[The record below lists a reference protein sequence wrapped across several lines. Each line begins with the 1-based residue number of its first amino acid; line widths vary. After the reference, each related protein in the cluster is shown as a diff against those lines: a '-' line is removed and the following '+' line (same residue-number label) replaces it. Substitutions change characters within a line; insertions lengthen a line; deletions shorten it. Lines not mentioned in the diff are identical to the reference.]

1 LEGQY
6 VSQHSDRVK
15 SEHIPSLVR
24 NYEFVALVFQGG
36 GALGSYQAGVF
47 EGLAEAGIQPNWMS
61 GVSIGAINASIIAGN
76 RPENRVAKLKEFW
89 ETVTDH
95 GYASH
100 MAGNDDLRTLHN
112 MTSAFMSMVA
122 GIPGFYKPRVV
133 SPFHQLP
140 GQAGATSHY
149 DTSDLKD
156 HLNSLIDWDIL
167 NSEKHRLSV
176 GAVNVRTG
184 NYKYFDTALE
194 RLGPEHIMASG
205 ALPPAFPAM
214 KIGSEFYWDGGIVS
228 NTPLQYLLEM
238 HRLHQALVFQV
249 DLFNA
254 RGDLPKTMPEVMSRH
269 KDIMYSSRTRNATN
283 RYKMVHDLQIK
294 LRDALSRIEPSKW
307 TAEDKRMLEELQE
320 TPQINVLQLIYH
332 HAHYEGDSKDYEFS
346 KWTMREHWAA
356 GLEDA
361 RRTLSHPDW
370 LKVPD
375 AAVGMTVHDVHRE
388 DGR

>member
-1 LEGQY
+1 
-6 VSQHSDRVK
+6 VSQHSVRVK
-15 SEHIPSLVR
+15 SESIPSLVR
-24 NYEFVALVFQGG
+24 NYEFIALVFQGG

-47 EGLAEAGIQPNWMS
+47 EGLSEAGIEPNWMS

-76 RPENRVAKLKEFW
+76 KPEDRVAKLKEFW

-100 MAGNDDLRTLHN
+100 LAGNDDMRTFHN
-112 MTSAFMSMVA
+112 MTSAFMSMIS
-122 GIPGFYKPRVV
+122 GIPGFYKPRMM
-133 SPFHQLP
+133 SPWQQVP

-156 HLNSLIDWDIL
+156 HLNSLINWDIL
-167 NSEKHRLSV
+167 NSDSHRLSV

-228 NTPLQYLLEM
+228 NTPLQYLLE
-238 HRLHQALVFQV
+238 LHKLHKALVFQV

-254 RGDLPKTMPEVMSRH
+254 RGDMPKTMPEVMSRQ
-269 KDIMYSSRTRNATN
+269 KDIMFSSRTRNATN
-283 RYKMVHDLQIK
+283 RYKKTHDLQIK
-294 LRDALSRIEPSKW
+294 LRDALSRIDPAKW
-307 TAEDKRMLEELQE
+307 TPEDKVMLEELQD
-320 TPQINVLQLIYH
+320 TPQVNVLQLIYH
-332 HAHYEGDSKDYEFS
+332 HADYEGDSKDYEFS

-361 RRTLSHPDW
+361 RRTLSHPEW
-370 LKVPD
+370 LKLPD
-375 AAVGMTVHDVHRE
+375 QAVGMTVHDVHRE

>member
-1 LEGQY
+1 VKN
-6 VSQHSDRVK
+6 VSQEQSRIK
-15 SEHIPSLVR
+15 SEGIPSLVR
-24 NYEFVALVFQGG
+24 NYEFIALVFQGG

-47 EGLAEAGIQPNWMS
+47 EGLSEAGIEPNWMS

-89 ETVTDH
+89 EAVTDH

-100 MAGNDDLRTLHN
+100 LAGNDDLRTFHN
-112 MTSAFMSMVA
+112 MTSAFMAMMS
-122 GIPGFYKPRVV
+122 GIPGFYKPRML
-133 SPFHQLP
+133 SPWQQVP

-149 DTSDLKD
+149 DTSDLKA

-167 NSEKHRLSV
+167 NSKRHRLSV

-228 NTPLQYLLEM
+228 NTPLQYLLEL
-238 HRLHQALVFQV
+238 HKLHQALVFQV

-254 RGDLPKTMPEVMSRH
+254 RGDMPKTMPEVMSRH
-269 KDIMYSSRTRNATN
+269 KDIMYSSRTRNATD
-283 RYKMVHDLQIK
+283 RYKKIHNLQIK

-307 TAEDKRMLEELQE
+307 TPEDKQMLEELQD
-320 TPQINVLQLIYH
+320 TPQINVLQMIYH
-332 HAHYEGDSKDYEFS
+332 HADYEGDSKDYEFS

-361 RRTLSHPDW
+361 RRTLSHPEW
-370 LKVPD
+370 LKLPD
-375 AAVGMTVHDVHRE
+375 QAVGMTVHDVHRE
-388 DGR
+388 S

>member
-1 LEGQY
+1 
-6 VSQHSDRVK
+6 VSQHSVRVK
-15 SEHIPSLVR
+15 SESIPSLVR
-24 NYEFVALVFQGG
+24 NYEFIALVFQGG

-47 EGLAEAGIQPNWMS
+47 EGLSEAGIEPNWMS

-76 RPENRVAKLKEFW
+76 KPEDRVAKLKEFW

-100 MAGNDDLRTLHN
+100 LAGNDDMRTFHN
-112 MTSAFMSMVA
+112 MTSAFMSMIS
-122 GIPGFYKPRVV
+122 GIPGFYKPRML
-133 SPFHQLP
+133 SPWQQVP

-156 HLNSLIDWDIL
+156 HLNSLINWDIL
-167 NSEKHRLSV
+167 NSDSHRLSV

-214 KIGSEFYWDGGIVS
+214 RIGSEFYWDGGIVS
-228 NTPLQYLLEM
+228 NTPLQYLLEL
-238 HRLHQALVFQV
+238 HKLHQALVFQV

-254 RGDLPKTMPEVMSRH
+254 RGDMPKTMPEVMSRQ
-269 KDIMYSSRTRNATN
+269 KDIMFSSRTRNATN
-283 RYKMVHDLQIK
+283 RYKKIHDLQIK
-294 LRDALSRIEPSKW
+294 LRDALSRIDPAKW
-307 TAEDKRMLEELQE
+307 TPEDKVMLEELQD
-320 TPQINVLQLIYH
+320 TPQVNVLQLIYH
-332 HAHYEGDSKDYEFS
+332 HADYEGDSKDYEFS

-361 RRTLSHPDW
+361 RRTLSHPEW
-370 LKVPD
+370 LKLPD
-375 AAVGMTVHDVHRE
+375 QAVGMTVHDVHRE

>member
-1 LEGQY
+1 M
-6 VSQHSDRVK
+6 SQHSVRVK
-15 SEHIPSLVR
+15 SESIPSLVR
-24 NYEFVALVFQGG
+24 NYEFIALVFQGG

-47 EGLAEAGIQPNWMS
+47 EGLSEAGIEPNWMS

-76 RPENRVAKLKEFW
+76 KPEDRVAKLKEFW

-100 MAGNDDLRTLHN
+100 LAGNDDMRTFHN
-112 MTSAFMSMVA
+112 MTSAFMSMIS
-122 GIPGFYKPRVV
+122 GIPGFYKPRMM
-133 SPFHQLP
+133 SPWQQVP

-156 HLNSLIDWDIL
+156 HLNSLINWDIL
-167 NSEKHRLSV
+167 NSDSHRLSV

-214 KIGSEFYWDGGIVS
+214 RIGSEFYWDGGIVS
-228 NTPLQYLLEM
+228 NTPLQYLLEL
-238 HRLHQALVFQV
+238 HKLHQALVFQV

-254 RGDLPKTMPEVMSRH
+254 RGDMPKTMPEVMSRQ
-269 KDIMYSSRTRNATN
+269 KDIMFSSRTRNATN
-283 RYKMVHDLQIK
+283 RYKKIHDLQIK
-294 LRDALSRIEPSKW
+294 LRDALSRIDPAKW
-307 TAEDKRMLEELQE
+307 TPEDKAMLEELQD
-320 TPQINVLQLIYH
+320 TPQVNVLQLIYH
-332 HAHYEGDSKDYEFS
+332 HADYEGDSKDYEFS

-370 LKVPD
+370 LKLPD
-375 AAVGMTVHDVHRE
+375 QAVGMTVHDVHRE

>member
-1 LEGQY
+1 M
-6 VSQHSDRVK
+6 SQHSVRVK
-15 SEHIPSLVR
+15 SESIPSLVR
-24 NYEFVALVFQGG
+24 NYEFIALVFQGG

-47 EGLAEAGIQPNWMS
+47 EGLSEAGIEPNWMS

-76 RPENRVAKLKEFW
+76 KPEDRVAKLKEFW

-100 MAGNDDLRTLHN
+100 LAGNDDMRTFHN
-112 MTSAFMSMVA
+112 MTSAFMSMIS
-122 GIPGFYKPRVV
+122 GIPGFYKPRMM
-133 SPFHQLP
+133 SPWQQVP

-156 HLNSLIDWDIL
+156 HLNSLINWDIL
-167 NSEKHRLSV
+167 NSDSHRLSV

-228 NTPLQYLLEM
+228 NTPLQYLLEL
-238 HRLHQALVFQV
+238 HKLHQALVFQV

-254 RGDLPKTMPEVMSRH
+254 RGDMPKTMPEVMSRQ
-269 KDIMYSSRTRNATN
+269 KDIMFSSRTRNATN
-283 RYKMVHDLQIK
+283 RYKKIHDLQIK
-294 LRDALSRIEPSKW
+294 LRDALSRIDPAKW
-307 TAEDKRMLEELQE
+307 TPEDKAMLEELQD
-320 TPQINVLQLIYH
+320 TPQVNVLQLIYH
-332 HAHYEGDSKDYEFS
+332 HADYEGDSKDYEFS

-370 LKVPD
+370 LKLPD
-375 AAVGMTVHDVHRE
+375 QAVGMTVHDVHRE

>member
-1 LEGQY
+1 
-6 VSQHSDRVK
+6 VSQHSVRVK
-15 SEHIPSLVR
+15 SESIPSLVR
-24 NYEFVALVFQGG
+24 NYEFIALVFQGG

-47 EGLAEAGIQPNWMS
+47 EGLSEAGIEPNWMS

-76 RPENRVAKLKEFW
+76 KPEDRVAKLKEFW

-100 MAGNDDLRTLHN
+100 LAGNDDMRTFHN
-112 MTSAFMSMVA
+112 MTSAFMSMIS
-122 GIPGFYKPRVV
+122 GIPGFYKPRML
-133 SPFHQLP
+133 SPWQQVP

-156 HLNSLIDWDIL
+156 HLNSLINWDIL
-167 NSEKHRLSV
+167 NSDSHRLSV

-194 RLGPEHIMASG
+194 RIGPEHIMASG

-214 KIGSEFYWDGGIVS
+214 RIGSEFYWDGGIVS
-228 NTPLQYLLEM
+228 NTPLQYLLE
-238 HRLHQALVFQV
+238 LHKLHKALVFQV

-254 RGDLPKTMPEVMSRH
+254 RGDMPKTMPEVMSRQ

-283 RYKMVHDLQIK
+283 RYKKIHDLQIK
-294 LRDALSRIEPSKW
+294 LRDALSRIDPAKW
-307 TAEDKRMLEELQE
+307 TPEDKVLLEELQD
-320 TPQINVLQLIYH
+320 TPQVNVLQLIYH
-332 HAHYEGDSKDYEFS
+332 HADYEGDSKDYEFS

-361 RRTLSHPDW
+361 RRTLSHPEW
-370 LKVPD
+370 LKLPD
-375 AAVGMTVHDVHRE
+375 QAVGMTVHDVHRE

>member
-1 LEGQY
+1 M
-6 VSQHSDRVK
+6 SQHSVRVK
-15 SEHIPSLVR
+15 SESISFLVR
-24 NYEFVALVFQGG
+24 NYEFIALVFQGG

-47 EGLAEAGIQPNWMS
+47 EGLSEAGIEPNWMS

-76 RPENRVAKLKEFW
+76 KPEDRVAKLKEFW

-100 MAGNDDLRTLHN
+100 LAGNDDMRTFHN
-112 MTSAFMSMVA
+112 MTSAFMSMIS
-122 GIPGFYKPRVV
+122 GIPGFYKPRML
-133 SPFHQLP
+133 SPWQQVA

-167 NSEKHRLSV
+167 NSSSHRLSV

-228 NTPLQYLLEM
+228 NTPLQYLLEL
-238 HRLHQALVFQV
+238 HKLHQALVFQV

-254 RGDLPKTMPEVMSRH
+254 RGDMPKTMPEVMSRQ
-269 KDIMYSSRTRNATN
+269 KDIMFSSRTRNATT
-283 RYKMVHDLQIK
+283 RYKKIHDLQIQ
-294 LRDALSRIEPSKW
+294 LRDALSRIDPAKW
-307 TAEDKRMLEELQE
+307 TAADKLMLEELQD

-332 HAHYEGDSKDYEFS
+332 HADYEGDSKDYEFS

-370 LKVPD
+370 LKLPD
-375 AAVGMTVHDVHRE
+375 QSIGMTVHDVHRE